1 MNPDLALNM
10 MIWSRAKLGMGM
22 LLLAESIF
30 FFMLIL
36 AFIYFRDESLK
47 TASANLHLGTTSFYT
62 ACLLASGFT
71 MWRRWLVPTIVL
83 GIVFVIGQGIEYTRL
98 LRSGITISEG
108 LFGTTFFTLTG
119 IHGFHVLLGLAL
131 LGAVSGRKLA
141 IQSAAMFWYFVAAVW
156 TVVFSVVYLWTFL

>member
-1 MNPDLALNM
+1 M
-10 MIWSRAKLGMGM
+10 
-22 LLLAESIF
+22 
-30 FFMLIL
+30 
-36 AFIYFRDESLK
+36 
-47 TASANLHLGTTSFYT
+47 
-62 ACLLASGFT
+62 
-71 MWRRWLVPTIVL
+71 PTIVL
-83 GIVFVIGQGIEYTRL
+83 GAVFVIGQGVEYTRL

-119 IHGFHVLLGLAL
+119 IHGVHVLFGLVL